1 MKKLILK
8 TTFLAVAICFSAT
21 VFAQDAKLITYRKG
35 CIYGLLAKFKVN
47 VDGNEVGTLKNSS
60 VVTTSITP
68 GQHTISPKQ
77 KNRSISLN
85 AEAGKTY
92 VVKYRTM
99 LGIFGARPRLKEMTL
114 EAAKKDFKKVRM
126 M

>member
-1 MKKLILK
+1 MKFSFSKIS
-8 TTFLAVAICFSAT
+8 FLALAIFFST
-21 VFAQDAKLITYRKG
+21 SLFAQNAKLITYRKG
-35 CIYGLLAKFKVN
+35 CIYGLLTKFKVN

-60 VVTTSITP
+60 VVTTSLTP

-77 KNRSISLN
+77 KNRAISLN

-99 LGIFGARPRLKEMTL
+99 LGIFGARPRLKEVTL
-114 EAAKKDFKKVRM
+114 DAAKKDFKKVRM